1 MEALG
6 MIIDMHVHESKYSS
20 DSHFT
25 LEEAVARAKKVGLDA
40 ICITNHESSD
50 IFDEAHEYSKKSGF
64 TVLVGAEILTYE
76 GDLLVF
82 GVKDIPKHKMHA
94 SELAKLA
101 AKHKGITISAHPFR
115 NNNRGLGEHIRT
127 VQAHLSGVEA
137 FNGSTLPHHNL
148 SAYTLATELNL
159 PSVGSSDAH
168 ILENLGKYATVFQ
181 DRVRDER
188 DLIEAIRQGNVIPT
202 MLREGKYHTIDIY
215 RSGDEFDIAGRAA
228 V

>member
-1 MEALG
+1 

-40 ICITNHESSD
+40 ICITDHESSE
-50 IFDEAHEYSKKSGF
+50 IFDEAHEYSRKSGF
-64 TVLVGAEILTYE
+64 TVLVGAEILTFE

-82 GVKDIPKHKMHA
+82 GLRDIPEHKMHA
-94 SELAKLA
+94 SEIIRLA
-101 AKHKGITISAHPFR
+101 AKHKGVAISAHPFR
-115 NNNRGLGEHIRT
+115 NNNRGLGEHIRA
-127 VQAHLSGVEA
+127 VKGHLAGVEA

-159 PSVGSSDAH
+159 PSFGSSDAH
-168 ILENLGKYATVFQ
+168 ILEKLGRYATVFP

-188 DLIEAIRQGNVIPT
+188 DLIEAIKMGKVFPT
-202 MLREGKYHTIDIY
+202 MLREGKYHPIDIY
-215 RSGDEFDIAGRAA
+215 RSGEEYDIHSRTA